1 MIEDRLS
8 IFKRRKL
15 YNLQKNGKA
24 IKKKNNEEDTMEESK
39 LKNMIVLKNLPSNL
53 IEEAIVI
60 LKSNRKVKK
69 LEKIDKEKRSEEEI
83 RNTNKN
89 KREFVVKEAEMI
101 ISSYIKKIE
110 ENKQEKQR
118 NRAEQNKKLHKL
130 RNYAYIS
137 SIIILLQ
144 ALLLIAK

>member
-1 MIEDRLS
+1 MS

-60 LKSNRKVKK
+60 LKSNKKVKK
-69 LEKIDKEKRSEEEI
+69 LEKIDKEKRSEEEQI
-83 RNTNKN
+83 KTNEN
-89 KREFVVKEAEMI
+89 KKEFVVKEAEMI
-101 ISSYIKKIE
+101 ISSYITKIE
-110 ENKQEKQR
+110 ENKQKTQK
-118 NRAEQNKKLHKL
+118 NKIEQTKKVRRLK
-130 RNYAYIS
+130 NYAYIS
-137 SIIILLQ
+137 SIIMLLQ
-144 ALLLIAK
+144 TLLLIVK